1 MRQSGIVRRL
11 VGNTALITGERASSC
26 GSCAGKSSC
35 STLGAWNQRELE
47 LMVNNDMGAR
57 VGDEVVIEVADSLV
71 LKSACR
77 LYGLPMLLFFLAG
90 TAAYLTSQNI
100 GIGEPDLWAA
110 VSGLAA
116 VLAYY
121 LSGAFMGKAESGLEA
136 RIIQIQ
142 TQPSTIP
149 GKK

>member
-1 MRQSGIVRRL
+1 
-11 VGNTALITGERASSC
+11 
-26 GSCAGKSSC
+26 
-35 STLGAWNQRELE
+35 
-47 LMVNNDMGAR
+47 MVNNDMGAR